1 MKLYLTRLNI
11 GFWLANIVISS
22 VDWAALNPS
31 ISTVKDWSY
40 YLIYI
45 GLHIRWTHACPP
57 KPEPFASWFS
67 SIHIYVYI
75 HIPNLFIYLLI
86 SYTNIDTNVY
96 IYQSKCQEYFHISD
110 LHLTK
115 NTCQLHRSPWVA
127 GDPPR
132 GHGPHTGWVHRPYGA
147 RHEHLA
153 GLHRGA
159 VLRAHGVAHRQ
170 RGSWAVKRRGMG
182 WGNSTIKKTLD
193 HD

>member
-22 VDWAALNPS
+22 VDWAALNPA

-96 IYQSKCQEYFHISD
+96 IYIPIQVSGIFPYIRLTFNEKHLPTPLLSRLQVILHEITDRTLGESIVPTARATSTLQVSIEVPCFAPTASHID
-110 LHLTK
+110 
-115 NTCQLHRSPWVA
+115 NAAAGRSRDGEWD
-127 GDPPR
+127 G
-132 GHGPHTGWVHRPYGA
+132 GI
-147 RHEHLA
+147 
-153 GLHRGA
+153 
-159 VLRAHGVAHRQ
+159 VLL
-170 RGSWAVKRRGMG
+170 
-182 WGNSTIKKTLD
+182 KKP
-193 HD
+193 

>member
-22 VDWAALNPS
+22 VDWAALSPS

-96 IYQSKCQEYFHISD
+96 IYIPIQVSGIFPYIRLTFNEK
-110 LHLTK
+110 HLPTPPLSMGCRWSS
-115 NTCQLHRSPWVA
+115 TRSRTAHWVSSSSLRRAPRAPCRSPSRCRA
-127 GDPPR
+127 SRPR
-132 GHGPHTGWVHRPYGA
+132 RRTSTTRQLGGQETGN
-147 RHEHLA
+147 
-153 GLHRGA
+153 
-159 VLRAHGVAHRQ
+159 
-170 RGSWAVKRRGMG
+170 GMG
-182 WGNSTIKKTLD
+182 E
-193 HD
+193 